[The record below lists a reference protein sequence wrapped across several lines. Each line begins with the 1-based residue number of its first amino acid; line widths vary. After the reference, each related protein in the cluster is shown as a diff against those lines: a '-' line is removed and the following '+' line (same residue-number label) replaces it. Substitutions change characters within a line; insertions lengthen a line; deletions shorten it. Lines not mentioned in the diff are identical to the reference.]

1 MPFMLNAMIALGLGK
16 AAEAQASYIQAVRSD
31 PVTEGYLAGLSKA
44 TEPFRPARFKGV
56 YIEHMKLGVIFLLLW
71 HTAEAQ
77 DASDQAGAPEC
88 PCISNSSAIYEQL
101 RTVLV
106 AALLI
111 IKTSD
116 VWDDHLLNLVVQVI
130 PTLL

>member
-1 MPFMLNAMIALGLGK
+1 MCVRAYVYAYVYVYVCMSRMHRCAYEYSPTCPDHILLIIPSCLPIHTFTSRK
-16 AAEAQASYIQAVRSD
+16 PHIQTDIVVPWPPS
-31 PVTEGYLAGLSKA
+31 L
-44 TEPFRPARFKGV
+44 
-56 YIEHMKLGVIFLLLW
+56 
-71 HTAEAQ
+71 Q
-77 DASDQAGAPEC
+77 ASDQAGAPEC